1 MYGLIKFFIEI
12 CKYYI
17 DIKYKIII
25 QYQARTVN

>member
-1 MYGLIKFFIEI
+1 MNKILFDI

-25 QYQARTVN
+25 QYQARTVNQ